1 MMGEPIT
8 ILIVD
13 DHAVV
18 RHGARAFFEMEED
31 FLVVGA
37 VSSGGEAVLL
47 AADLAPDV
55 VLMDL
60 VMPGMDGVEAT
71 RHIKQKS
78 PRTQIVVLTSYHEDE
93 HIFSAIRA
101 GALSYLLKDI
111 SLSELADVVRKA
123 ARGEAV
129 IHPHV
134 AARLVQELESEQKRT
149 PHRNVPFYSLLSERE
164 REVLHLIAEG
174 YPNGEIARSLVISE
188 KTVKSHVGNILSK
201 LHLADRT
208 QVAVFAW
215 REGLAGTNDEQR
227 RQSPDT

>member
-1 MMGEPIT
+1 MSEPIT

-18 RHGARAFFEMEED
+18 RHGARAFFELEED
-31 FLVVGA
+31 FQVVGV

-71 RHIKQKS
+71 RLIKQKS
-78 PRTQIVVLTSYHEDE
+78 PRTQILVLTSYHEDE
-93 HIFSAIRA
+93 HIFPAIRA

-111 SLSELADVVRKA
+111 PLVELANAVRKA
-123 ARGEAV
+123 ANREAV

-134 AARLVQELESEQKRT
+134 AARLVQELASEQQ
-149 PHRNVPFYSLLSERE
+149 HAQERNVPLYSLLSERE
-164 REVLHLIAEG
+164 REVLSLIA
-174 YPNGEIARSLVISE
+174 NGHSNSEIAQRLVISE

-201 LHLADRT
+201 LHLAHRT

-215 REGLAGTNDEQR
+215 REGLV
-227 RQSPDT
+227 